1 MKMTD
6 KDWTGTPQFHQSIF
20 YAYNR
25 RTHSFMF
32 YAPIQGRELVP
43 IGMFSPL
50 ATSEI
55 PYDPQEIVESIAD
68 LMSQSDTL
76 YDFEI
81 DED

>member
-1 MKMTD
+1 MKD
-6 KDWTGTPQFHQSIF
+6 IKHLVGTPQFHQSIF

-50 ATSEI
+50 TAEDI
-55 PYDPQEIVESIAD
+55 PYDPQEIVEGIAD
-68 LMSQSDTL
+68 MMSQSDTTF
-76 YDFEI
+76 DFEF
-81 DED
+81 DEEN